1 MEAVFWVAVFLIAY
15 PILGYPAILMVLGRL
30 WPRPVR
36 RAPQW
41 PTVTVLIPAYNE
53 ASSISSTLE
62 NKLAL
67 DYPREKLQILVVSDG
82 SSDGTDEIVRGF
94 ASRGVELLRQ
104 EPRRGKA
111 AGVNLAV
118 RQARGEVLVFSDANS
133 SFAPDA
139 VRLLVESFADPLV
152 GYVTGRLSFAGA
164 EAGVAGVVGAYM
176 AYENTLRVL
185 ETRFDS
191 VIGVNGGIDAL
202 RRSLYVEVPEA
213 QLTDFVLP
221 LHCIEAGF
229 RVVYEERAASV
240 ERANTTAETEFRM
253 RVRVA
258 LRGLHALSYM
268 RSLLDPRRHPRAAFC
283 LWSHKVLRYAAP
295 TLLPVALV
303 AALWLAP
310 ASALY
315 RWLAGLQVGGYLLA
329 ALSLAGAL
337 PRPLVRVA
345 RVPAYL
351 VLSSGAFG
359 TAFYRWLRGDTMAT
373 WRPRGG

>member
-1 MEAVFWVAVFLIAY
+1 MEVVFWVAVFLIAY
-15 PILGYPAILMVLGRL
+15 PIVVYPAILLVLGRL
-30 WPRPVR
+30 SPWPVR

-41 PTVTVLIPAYNE
+41 PTVTILIPAYNE

-67 DYPREKLQILVVSDG
+67 DYPRERLQILVVSDG
-82 SSDGTDEIVRGF
+82 STDGTDEIVKGF

-111 AGVNLAV
+111 AGINLALGH
-118 RQARGEVLVFSDANS
+118 ARGEILVFSDANS
-133 SFAPDA
+133 SFEPDA
-139 VRLLVESFADPLV
+139 VRFLVESFADPLV

-164 EAGVAGVVGAYM
+164 EGNVAGGIGAYM
-176 AYENTLRVL
+176 AYENALRRL

-191 VIGVNGGIDAL
+191 VIGVNGGIDAM
-202 RRSLYVEVPEA
+202 RRSLYVEVPQT
-213 QLTDFVLP
+213 QLTDFILP
-221 LHCIEAGF
+221 LRCIEAGF
-229 RVVYEERAASV
+229 RVVYDARAASV
-240 ERANTTAETEFRM
+240 ERANATAETEFRM

-258 LRGLHALSYM
+258 LRGLHALSFM
-268 RSLLDPRRHPRAAFC
+268 RSLLGPRRRPRAAFC
-283 LWSHKVLRYAAP
+283 LWSHKVVRYTAP
-295 TLLPVALV
+295 TLLPLALA

-315 RWLAGLQVGGYLLA
+315 RWLAGLQIAGYLLA

-345 RVPAYL
+345 RIPAYL
-351 VLSSGAFG
+351 VLSSAAFG
-359 TAFYRWLRGDTMAT
+359 TALYRWLRGDTMAT
-373 WRPRGG
+373 WKPRGG